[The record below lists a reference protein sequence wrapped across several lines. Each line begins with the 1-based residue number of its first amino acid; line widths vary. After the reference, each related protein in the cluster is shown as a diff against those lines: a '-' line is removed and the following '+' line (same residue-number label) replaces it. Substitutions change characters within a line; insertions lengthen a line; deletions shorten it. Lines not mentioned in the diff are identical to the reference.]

1 MNVRIGSSVSSR
13 KFSLNPSYRGTAAAM
28 AAEGNVSA
36 PRDRS
41 SLRRDVLRVLAANVL
56 LLLAFALWQSYALQ
70 QLETL
75 NTQKQT
81 LQQLRAGLASGEGSG
96 TPAEVGAVPAP
107 EKLIARMNAAQAE
120 GLEDPRQQGAL
131 RAEADR
137 AVTALDMRIES
148 LSRHMRVAVG
158 LLILAMLLLQAG
170 ALWGFRRQVVQP
182 LVALAGRAERVA
194 AGLTDDMTPLQ
205 STRREFRLIA
215 QALDGVGEREARLA
229 ELVHRDETTGLA
241 NRRAARQSLG
251 RWVEEGASG
260 AVIMLRVVNLGSVR
274 AVYGETEANAL
285 LNRYA
290 RSAEG
295 VVGQWCD
302 TIAAYAEDVLILLVR
317 SGAEVALAD
326 IVTAL
331 MAAGSDAEV
340 QRGTRAELVASIALF
355 PVHGDTVDAVI
366 GQASAALDNATAR
379 GAGAVER
386 ARETGAGSLRK
397 HLVHHEAMR
406 RAVESDRLELWYM
419 PIVDVHQLPGRI
431 CHAEALMR
439 MRDADGQVHPVPM
452 EMMERLLATPD
463 LLLPASERCFR
474 QACETLKRLHAD
486 GHDIAV
492 AFNLAAPEL
501 RDEHLER
508 LIEIFVASGL
518 PPASLMLEITERVAL
533 RGMEKVVPRLQAA
546 REQGVRV
553 VLDDFGTGFSSL
565 SHLVE
570 LPIDGIKI
578 DRVFI
583 KDLETDSRSRAI
595 VSATNALAQVLKL
608 EVVGEGI
615 ETEAQR
621 DLLREL
627 GCCVHQGYLYAKA
640 MPADQLRLRLTAGV

>member
-1 MNVRIGSSVSSR
+1 MNVRLGCSVSFHNS
-13 KFSLNPSYRGTAAAM
+13 SLTQSSPSATARGV
-28 AAEGNVSA
+28 AEADASPTRG
-36 PRDRS
+36 RG
-41 SLRRDVLRVLAANVL
+41 SLRRDVLRVLAANLV
-56 LLLAFALWQSYALQ
+56 LLLAFALWQAYALQ
-70 QLETL
+70 QLATL
-75 NTQKQT
+75 SAQKQS
-81 LQQLRAGLASGEGSG
+81 LQELRAERSSGDV
-96 TPAEVGAVPAP
+96 ADVPAGAGARVDP
-107 EKLIARMNAAQAE
+107 AALIARMEAVRSEGGDPERLRSLRKQAMQAITSIE
-120 GLEDPRQQGAL
+120 TRIAILS
-131 RAEADR
+131 DR
-137 AVTALDMRIES
+137 MKW
-148 LSRHMRVAVG
+148 AVG
-158 LLILAMLLLQAG
+158 LLVAVMLLLQAG
-170 ALWGFRRQVVQP
+170 ALWGLRRQILQP
-182 LVALAGRAERVA
+182 LAALAGRAERIA
-194 AGLTDDMTPLQ
+194 SGLSDDMTPMP

-215 QALDGVGEREARLA
+215 RALDGVGEREVRLA
-229 ELVHRDETTGLA
+229 ELLHRDETTGLP
-241 NRRAARQSLG
+241 NRRAARQTLN

-274 AVYGETEANAL
+274 AVYGEAEANAL
-285 LNRYA
+285 LKRYA
-290 RSAEG
+290 RDAEA
-295 VVGQWCD
+295 VAGQWCD
-302 TIAAYAEDVLILLVR
+302 CIAAYAEDVLMLLVR
-317 SGAEVALAD
+317 SGAEAALAD
-326 IVTAL
+326 VVTAL
-331 MAAGSDAEV
+331 MTAGGENEDERS
-340 QRGTRAELVASIALF
+340 TRPELVAAIALF

-366 GQASAALDNATAR
+366 GQASAALDDATAR
-379 GAGAVER
+379 GSGAVER
-386 ARETGAGSLRK
+386 ARQTGAGSLRK

-419 PIVDVHQLPGRI
+419 PIIDVHQLPGRI

-439 MRDADGQVHPVPM
+439 MRDADGQTHPVPM

-486 GHDIAV
+486 GHNIAI

-501 RDEHLER
+501 RDEHLAR
-508 LIEIFVASGL
+508 LTQIFVDSGL

-583 KDLETDSRSRAI
+583 KDLETDARSREI

-615 ETEAQR
+615 ESAGQR

-627 GCCVHQGYLYAKA
+627 GCHLHQGYLYGKA

>member
-241 NRRAARQSLG
+241 NRRAARQSDEQVRNLLHH
-251 RWVEEGASG
+251 GASSV
-260 AVIMLRVVNLGSVR
+260 ANLRQEYLHGSSERRRERVFENLS
-274 AVYGETEANAL
+274 
-285 LNRYA
+285 
-290 RSAEG
+290 
-295 VVGQWCD
+295 
-302 TIAAYAEDVLILLVR
+302 
-317 SGAEVALAD
+317 
-326 IVTAL
+326 
-331 MAAGSDAEV
+331 
-340 QRGTRAELVASIALF
+340 
-355 PVHGDTVDAVI
+355 
-366 GQASAALDNATAR
+366 ATA
-379 GAGAVER
+379 ER
-386 ARETGAGSLRK
+386 
-397 HLVHHEAMR
+397 
-406 RAVESDRLELWYM
+406 
-419 PIVDVHQLPGRI
+419 
-431 CHAEALMR
+431 
-439 MRDADGQVHPVPM
+439 DG
-452 EMMERLLATPD
+452 L
-463 LLLPASERCFR
+463 
-474 QACETLKRLHAD
+474 
-486 GHDIAV
+486 
-492 AFNLAAPEL
+492 
-501 RDEHLER
+501 
-508 LIEIFVASGL
+508 
-518 PPASLMLEITERVAL
+518 
-533 RGMEKVVPRLQAA
+533 
-546 REQGVRV
+546 
-553 VLDDFGTGFSSL
+553 
-565 SHLVE
+565 
-570 LPIDGIKI
+570 
-578 DRVFI
+578 
-583 KDLETDSRSRAI
+583 
-595 VSATNALAQVLKL
+595 
-608 EVVGEGI
+608 
-615 ETEAQR
+615 
-621 DLLREL
+621 
-627 GCCVHQGYLYAKA
+627 
-640 MPADQLRLRLTAGV
+640 

>member
-1 MNVRIGSSVSSR
+1 MLSRITA
-13 KFSLNPSYRGTAAAM
+13 SLTQPSPGDKTS
-28 AAEGNVSA
+28 EGADEDASA
-36 PRDRS
+36 TRDRR
-41 SLRRDVLRVLAANVL
+41 SLRRDVLRVLLANVL
-56 LLLAFALWQSYALQ
+56 LLLAFALWQAYALQ
-70 QLETL
+70 QLATL
-75 NTQKQT
+75 SAQKQS
-81 LQQLRAGLASGEGSG
+81 LQELRVGLAGGG
-96 TPAEVGAVPAP
+96 GADASDGADARPSP
-107 EKLIARMNAAQAE
+107 ESLIASMEAARAE
-120 GLEDPRQQGAL
+120 GVDADQAGALQRQAL
-131 RAEADR
+131 RAEAGID
-137 AVTALDMRIES
+137 T
-148 LSRHMRVAVG
+148 RVAILSERMRLAVA
-158 LLILAMLLLQAG
+158 LLVTAMLLLQAW
-170 ALWGFRRQVVQP
+170 ALWGFRRQIVQP
-182 LVALAGRAERVA
+182 LAALAGRAERVA
-194 AGLTDDMTPLQ
+194 AGLDDDMTPLH
-205 STRREFRLIA
+205 SARREFRLIA

-229 ELVHRDETTGLA
+229 ALLHRDETTGLP
-241 NRRAARQSLG
+241 NRRAARQTLA

-285 LNRYA
+285 LHRYA
-290 RSAEG
+290 RSAEA
-295 VVGQWCD
+295 VAGQWCD
-302 TIAAYAEDVLILLVR
+302 SIAAYAEDVLMLLVR

-331 MAAGSDAEV
+331 MAADSEADA
-340 QRGTRAELVASIALF
+340 QRGMRAELVAAIALF

-419 PIVDVHQLPGRI
+419 PIVDVHRLPGRI

-486 GHDIAV
+486 GHDIAL

-501 RDEHLER
+501 RDEHLAR
-508 LIEIFVASGL
+508 LTQIFVDSGL

-546 REQGVRV
+546 RQQGVRV

-583 KDLETDSRSRAI
+583 KDLETDSRSREI

-608 EVVGEGI
+608 EVVGEGV

-627 GCCVHQGYLYAKA
+627 GCCLHQGYLYAKA